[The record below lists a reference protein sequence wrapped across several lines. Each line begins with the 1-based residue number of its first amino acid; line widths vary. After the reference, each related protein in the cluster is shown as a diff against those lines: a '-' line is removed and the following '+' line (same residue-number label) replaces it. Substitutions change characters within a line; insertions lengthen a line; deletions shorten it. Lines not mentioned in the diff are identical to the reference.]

1 MFDKILIANRAE
13 IAVRIARTCRDLG
26 VATVAVFSDVDAGAL
41 HVELSDEAVALG
53 GVAPGDTY
61 LNRQAVIEAA
71 LATGAQAIHPG
82 YGFLAE
88 DAAFAEAII
97 DAGLAWVGPPP
108 PAMRLMA
115 DKVSARRTAESAGV
129 PVVPGALDPLED
141 PGGVIAFA
149 AEHGYPVAVK
159 AAGGGGGRGL
169 KVAGSPD
176 QVAAG
181 FEAATREAHAY
192 FGSDAVYVER
202 WLEDPKH
209 MEVQVLAPSSG
220 DPMSLGVRDCS
231 LQRRYQKLVEE
242 SPPPRFA
249 ERAEDMGDAALAM
262 CKACGYTGA
271 GTVEFLVDDGGAF
284 YFLEVNARLQVEH
297 TVTEAVTGLDLVAC
311 QLRVAA
317 GDPLGFSQGDI
328 VARGHAIECRINA
341 EDPARG
347 FLPDPGVIT
356 RLVVPAGPGIRFD
369 SGYVAGDEVPG
380 AYDSLIAKVITWGSD
395 RDGARAAMVRALGEL
410 VVEGVATTAPALQ
423 MLLGGTA
430 FRSGAHTTTTVDST
444 LSDLAVTEPQGGS
457 GGTAGGRPIRLW
469 HPAMAGAAG
478 AAAGAAAEGSMPMEG
493 PGSSQPLAPA
503 GPLVAAAPLQG
514 TVLKVL
520 VAVGEAV
527 EPGQALVVIEAMKM
541 ETAVA
546 SRSAGV
552 VAAVEVIPGQAV
564 AAGQTLVVLE

>member
-1 MFDKILIANRAE
+1 MFSKVLIANRGE
-13 IAVRIARTCRDLG
+13 IAIRIMRSLEELG
-26 VATVAVFSDVDAGAL
+26 VATVAVYSEPDRDAPHARRADEAYLLGPGPAPESYLVVEKIIDAARRAGA
-41 HVELSDEAVALG
+41 E
-53 GVAPGDTY
+53 
-61 LNRQAVIEAA
+61 
-71 LATGAQAIHPG
+71 AIHPG

-108 PAMRLMA
+108 PAMRLVA

-129 PVVPGALDPLED
+129 PVVPGALEPLQD
-141 PGGVIAFA
+141 PGGIIAFA

-169 KVAGSPD
+169 KVAGSPE

-249 ERAEDMGDAALAM
+249 ERAEDMGAAAVAM

-410 VVEGVATTAPALQ
+410 VVEGVATTAPA
-423 MLLGGTA
+423 
-430 FRSGAHTTTTVDST
+430 
-444 LSDLAVTEPQGGS
+444 
-457 GGTAGGRPIRLW
+457 AGR
-469 HPAMAGAAG
+469 A
-478 AAAGAAAEGSMPMEG
+478 
-493 PGSSQPLAPA
+493 
-503 GPLVAAAPLQG
+503 
-514 TVLKVL
+514 
-520 VAVGEAV
+520 
-527 EPGQALVVIEAMKM
+527 
-541 ETAVA
+541 
-546 SRSAGV
+546 
-552 VAAVEVIPGQAV
+552 
-564 AAGQTLVVLE
+564 